1 MSLKE
6 LSSELIAAKKLEA
19 DAKAKRM
26 EIERKI
32 FELAGQNS
40 NTNFQVTSMYSFEAD
55 PAALMM
61 ATMSWPAELQPAY
74 LSPRLDEMRL
84 NKIKSEMPDLW
95 QQIVQEVEI
104 KYKPTCVSVFIG
116 LDHL

>member
-1 MSLKE
+1 MILKK
-6 LSSELIAAKKLEA
+6 LSAELIAAKKLEA
-19 DAKAKRM
+19 DAKANRM

-32 FELAGQNS
+32 FDLAGQNA
-40 NTNFQVTSMYSFEAD
+40 NTNFHVTSMYSFEAD

-84 NKIKSEMPDLW
+84 NKIKAEMPELW
-95 QQIVQEVEI
+95 QQIVKEVEI
-104 KYKPTCVSVFIG
+104 KYKPTCVSVVIAVE
-116 LDHL
+116 HI

>member
-1 MSLKE
+1 MTLKE

-19 DAKAKRM
+19 DAKTKRM

-32 FELAGQNS
+32 FDLAGQSS
-40 NTNFQVTSMYSFEAD
+40 NTNFHVTSMYSFDAD

-84 NKIKSEMPDLW
+84 NKIKAEMPDLW

-104 KYKPTCVSVFIG
+104 KYKPTCVSLFINV
-116 LDHL
+116 DHL

>member
-1 MSLKE
+1 MILKE
-6 LSSELIAAKKLEA
+6 LSAELIAAKKLEA
-19 DAKAKRM
+19 DAKAKRI
-26 EIERKI
+26 EIEKKI
-32 FELAGQNS
+32 FDLAGQKA
-40 NTNFQVTSMYSFEAD
+40 NTNFHVTSMYSFEAD

-84 NKIKSEMPDLW
+84 NKIKAEMPELW

-104 KYKPTCVSVFIG
+104 KYKPSCMSVSIC
-116 LDHL
+116 LE